1 LALEPTLSTNI
12 QFELRVVH
20 MDSGRID
27 RGQYDCAP
35 ALEQAANVIR
45 LVREF
50 MAGRPAQFRE
60 RIPFLKRGNIEL
72 EWAAATEDVA
82 FATFY
87 ESGKAA
93 TLAVFAWDPST
104 EAGRGVLDGLRQ
116 TLGLGAAETEPS
128 PGPLVVVAALPADP
142 EWLPILHLLNTS
154 LAATFFQAVAT
165 RQAP

>member
-1 LALEPTLSTNI
+1 MSTNI

-20 MDSGRID
+20 MESGRME

-35 ALEQAANVIR
+35 ALENAAEVIR

-50 MAGRPAQFRE
+50 MAGKSNQFRE
-60 RIPFLKRGNIEL
+60 RIPFLKRGEIEL
-72 EWAAATEDVA
+72 EWAAATGGVA

-87 ESGKAA
+87 ESNKAA
-93 TLAVFAWDPST
+93 TLGVFAFDPTS
-104 EAGRGVLDGLRQ
+104 EAGEGVLEGLRQ

-128 PGPLVVVAALPADP
+128 AGPLVVVAALPGKP
-142 EWLPILHLLNTS
+142 EWLPTLHLLNTS
-154 LAATFFQAVAT
+154 LAATFFQAVAN

>member
-1 LALEPTLSTNI
+1 MALDSKPPANL

-20 MDSGRID
+20 MESGRLE
-27 RGQYDCAP
+27 RGLYDCAP
-35 ALEQAANVIR
+35 ELEQAAALIR

-50 MAGRPAQFRE
+50 MLGRPAQFRE
-60 RIPFLKRGNIEL
+60 RLPFLKRGDIEL

-93 TLAVFAWDPST
+93 TLSVFAYDPST

-116 TLGLGAAETEPS
+116 TLGLGAAETEPT
-128 PGPLVVVAALPADP
+128 PGPLVVVAAMPGNP
-142 EWLPILHLLNTS
+142 EWLPTLHLLNTS
-154 LAATFFQAVAT
+154 LAATFFQAIAA
-165 RQAP
+165 R